1 MKTRTVLFAL
11 FIVIFMAG
19 TAIGLTIEGMEV
31 MSDNRPS
38 WYRLTTFV
46 EISGVSGTATAEYS
60 IDDGLN
66 YFEMDLVTFG
76 PTVGYYEA
84 YVYDDFPLTSPL
96 EYQGDTFTYRVTD
109 DNEMITNTY
118 TASGI
123 YQVEL
128 PYDIQ
133 IRQNGPSPIISW
145 TNDDTEADF
154 YRIRVLDASYNFL
167 WESTS
172 ESIPFSP
179 GPMQFDFTGE
189 YLFTP
194 GVDYLIRPE
203 ARDVDRW
210 PTWNRSAV
218 YIEYNTQMPTVPEPT
233 TMLLLGTG
241 LIGLIAF
248 RRRLKK

>member
-46 EISGVSGTATAEYS
+46 EISGVSGTATVEYS
-60 IDDGLN
+60 IDDGETYNPMTQFL
-66 YFEMDLVTFG
+66 FG
-76 PTVGYYEA
+76 PNEGYEA
-84 YVYDDFPLTSPL
+84 SVTNDFAGSSPL
-96 EYQGDTFTYRVTD
+96 DYELVEFTYRATD
-109 DNEMITNTY
+109 NSVSTTDTY
-118 TASGI
+118 TPSGI

-133 IRQNGPSPIISW
+133 ILQNGSSPIISW